1 MVENQAYLFLVFS
14 LTGIVIGIL
23 FDIFRVSRKVFHT
36 SDIVTYIED
45 ILFWVLSGF
54 FILFNIWYF
63 NNGKIRLYMFLG
75 MIMGII
81 IYLLL
86 ISNFIMKLIT
96 IIFNFI
102 KIIFYKI
109 LKTPISVIISIL
121 SKFFKMIEIFLNK
134 FVKKGKNLIN
144 LKNKGG
150 NLEKNGE

>member
-1 MVENQAYLFLVFS
+1 
-14 LTGIVIGIL
+14 
-23 FDIFRVSRKVFHT
+23 
-36 SDIVTYIED
+36 
-45 ILFWVLSGF
+45 
-54 FILFNIWYF
+54 
-63 NNGKIRLYMFLG
+63 MFLG